1 VRVIIAHG
9 PCKSSLCIVP
19 VLTDYLSSPKRTMLG
34 GQYINVSPGPRVRGP
49 GSWASWA
56 LGPETWVRG
65 TGSWVLHPGSWVPS
79 SGSLALGVLGPGSRV
94 LGRGPWV
101 LGPELA
107 GCINQINLP
116 PRPSLFPL
124 TQNLF
129 LFVLLFLAGW
139 VTEAK
144 GGIYS
149 KSSSDPAIQ

>member
-19 VLTDYLSSPKRTMLG
+19 VLTDYISSPKRTMLG

-101 LGPELA
+101 LGPGPELA
-107 GCINQINLP
+107 GRYRKRRVGSIPRTSIKHGGPAEEQTLP
-116 PRPSLFPL
+116 ASGPPCGPRRGFE
-124 TQNLF
+124 QE
-129 LFVLLFLAGW
+129 V
-139 VTEAK
+139 
-144 GGIYS
+144 
-149 KSSSDPAIQ
+149 